1 MAVAIDD
8 VPHVE
13 KKEVVFHTTTSMPPY
28 VFVKSDQSH
37 AELLSLSSG
46 PHLEVGPEAVSLDDY
61 RLNNLAKI

>member
-46 PHLEVGPEAVSLDDY
+46 PHWKLGLK
-61 RLNNLAKI
+61 L